1 VTAAALAVW
10 RELDTPLPSAPP
22 PPSAATEGS
31 DPLPVAWVTVR
42 HLPAFATVD
51 RFSGTV
57 QSRRRGTLSL
67 DQSGRVATVLVDE
80 GDRVAAG
87 AILLQLDTREL
98 VTRRESLAF
107 DLAQQQAVV
116 AGVAADLP
124 TAEATLERQERL
136 VANGHATQQTIDE
149 ARSRVA
155 VLKAEQLSAQAAASA
170 VEARLRGVE
179 VELETSVLKAPYAGT
194 VTERL
199 VDEGVAI
206 NSGTPLLTL
215 VEDGIKRVRAGLP
228 PEVAAPLA
236 PGMLAPVEVG
246 ATTTM
251 ARLRAL
257 VPALDAATRTIP
269 AVFEVEDPDRRLPD
283 GALARLSLERTVPAR
298 GAWPPDSALLRGP
311 RGLWTVYVLVP
322 AQGGEDGIARV
333 ERRAVQILHDEAG
346 RVFVDGTLEDGERV
360 LAVGVDRVVPGQ
372 RVAPRPEPV
381 PDDGVRVSDGTS

>member
-1 VTAAALAVW
+1 M
-10 RELDTPLPSAPP
+10 
-22 PPSAATEGS
+22 
-31 DPLPVAWVTVR
+31 
-42 HLPAFATVD
+42 
-51 RFSGTV
+51 

-67 DQSGRVATVLVDE
+67 DRSGRVATVLVDE

-194 VTERL
+194 VIERL

-228 PEVAAPLA
+228 PEVAAPLS

-269 AVFEVEDPDRRLPD
+269 AVFEIDDPDRRLPD

-298 GAWPPDSALLRGP
+298 GAWLPDSALLGGP

-322 AQGGEDGIARV
+322 RKGARTASPGSSAVRCRSSTTRPAGCSSTARSRTASGCWRSASIAWC
-333 ERRAVQILHDEAG
+333 RARG
-346 RVFVDGTLEDGERV
+346 WR
-360 LAVGVDRVVPGQ
+360 PGPSPCPTTASGS
-372 RVAPRPEPV
+372 RATAA
-381 PDDGVRVSDGTS
+381 S